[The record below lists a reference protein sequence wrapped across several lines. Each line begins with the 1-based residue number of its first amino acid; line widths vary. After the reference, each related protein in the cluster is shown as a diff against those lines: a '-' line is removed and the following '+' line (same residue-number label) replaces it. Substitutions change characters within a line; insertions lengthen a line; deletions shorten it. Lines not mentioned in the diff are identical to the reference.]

1 MRPRYGVNVR
11 NAAATL
17 VGFAIAAAVLLGL
30 AYLVGTGEILDAISR
45 ANPVRV
51 VMVPLAI
58 AAWICV
64 WGASLRVILAAVG
77 VEVSV
82 VDAVLVHAGAAFANH
97 ISPFGQAGG
106 EPIAAW
112 LVTET
117 SDAEFERAL
126 AAMTS
131 FDTINVVPSL
141 LFALIGLGYYAV
153 QAVLIQRIQYLAVG
167 LVVLTVALPVLG
179 ALAWRNRDALERR
192 LVGVVV
198 PPLRFL
204 DRVIPRFSMPGR
216 DAVERTV
223 EEFFVSIERIATDRR
238 RLVIALVLSAA
249 GWALQAAGLWFAF
262 WALGIV
268 IPPYIPLFVVTLGAF
283 AGALPTPGGLG
294 GVETLQITLLVA
306 TTTVL
311 APTITA
317 AVAISRVGGFFFTT
331 SVGAAAIGILKVRTK
346 AV

>member
-1 MRPRYGVNVR
+1 MNVR

-17 VGFAIAAAVLLGL
+17 VGFAIAGVVLLGL
-30 AYLVGTGEILDAISR
+30 AYLIGTGEILDALGK

-51 VMVPLAI
+51 LMVPLAI
-58 AAWICV
+58 FAWLCV
-64 WGASLRVILAAVG
+64 WGVALQVILAAVG
-77 VEVSV
+77 VEISV
-82 VDAVLVHAGAAFANH
+82 IDAVLVHAGAAFANH

-141 LFALIGLGYYAV
+141 LFALVGLGYYAV
-153 QAVLIQRIQYLAVG
+153 EAVLVQRIQYLAAGV
-167 LVVLTVALPVLG
+167 LVLAVTLPLFGVV
-179 ALAWRNRDALERR
+179 AWRKREALERR
-192 LVGVVV
+192 LVGLVV
-198 PPLRFL
+198 PPLRFA
-204 DRVIPRFSMPGR
+204 DRVLPKFSLPGR
-216 DAVERTV
+216 AAVEGMV
-223 EEFFVSIERIATDRR
+223 EGFFVGIERIATDRR
-238 RLVIALVLSAA
+238 RLVIAVVLSAS

-306 TTTVL
+306 TTTVV

-331 SVGAAAIGILKVRTK
+331 TVGAAAIGILKIRSNSV
-346 AV
+346 

>member
-1 MRPRYGVNVR
+1 M
-11 NAAATL
+11 
-17 VGFAIAAAVLLGL
+17 VGFAIAAAVLLAL
-30 AYLVGTGEILDAISR
+30 AYLVGTGEILDALRR
-45 ANPVRV
+45 ANPARV
-51 VMVPLAI
+51 VLVPLAI
-58 AAWICV
+58 FAWLCL
-64 WGASLRVILAAVG
+64 WGVSLRVILAAVG
-77 VEVSV
+77 VEISI

-141 LFALIGLGYYAV
+141 LFALVGLGYYAV
-153 QAVLIQRIQYLAVG
+153 QAVLVQQIQYLAAG
-167 LVVLTVALPVLG
+167 LLLLAVALPVLG
-179 ALAWRNRDALERR
+179 GLVWRKREALERR
-192 LVGVVV
+192 LVGVLV
-198 PPLRFL
+198 PPLRFV
-204 DRVIPRFSMPGR
+204 DRVLPKVSLPGR
-216 DAVERTV
+216 AAIERMV
-223 EEFFVSIERIATDRR
+223 EEFFVGIERIATDRR
-238 RLVIALVLSAA
+238 RLVIAVVLSAS

-306 TTTVL
+306 TTTVV

-331 SVGAAAIGILKVRTK
+331 SVGAAAIGILKLRTK
-346 AV
+346 GV

>member
-1 MRPRYGVNVR
+1 VNVR

-30 AYLVGTGEILDAISR
+30 AYFVGAEDILDALGKASP
-45 ANPVRV
+45 ARV
-51 VMVPLAI
+51 VMVPIAI
-58 AAWICV
+58 FAWLCL
-64 WGASLRVILAAVG
+64 WGLGLRVILAAVG
-77 VEVSV
+77 VRISV
-82 VDAVLVHAGAAFANH
+82 FDAVLVHAGAAFANH

-141 LFALIGLGYYAV
+141 LFALVGLGYYAV
-153 QAVLIQRIQYLAVG
+153 QAVLIQRIRYLAVG
-167 LVVLTVALPVLG
+167 LVVLTVTLPVLG
-179 ALAWRNRDALERR
+179 TLAWRNRTALERR
-192 LVGVVV
+192 LVGIVV

-204 DRVIPRFSMPGR
+204 DRVVPRFSIPGR
-216 DAVERTV
+216 AAVERTV

-238 RLVIALVLSAA
+238 RLVIALVLSAS
-249 GWALQAAGLWFAF
+249 GWTLQAAGLWFAF
-262 WALGIV
+262 WSLGIV

-306 TTTVL
+306 TTTVV

-331 SVGAAAIGILKVRTK
+331 SVGAAAVGILKLRTNS
-346 AV
+346 V